1 MAARLTSCHKVAG
14 RRCDIG
20 ASIIRIGFW
29 AHYTILIR
37 RNPQNSIG
45 IFFLRPL
52 YCLSLGSNRNP
63 DGPAPTSFN
72 RVLGF

>member
-20 ASIIRIGFW
+20 ASIIRIRFW

-45 IFFLRPL
+45 IFFFKAPILPQLGLKSKPRRP
-52 YCLSLGSNRNP
+52 GSNI
-63 DGPAPTSFN
+63 F
-72 RVLGF
+72 